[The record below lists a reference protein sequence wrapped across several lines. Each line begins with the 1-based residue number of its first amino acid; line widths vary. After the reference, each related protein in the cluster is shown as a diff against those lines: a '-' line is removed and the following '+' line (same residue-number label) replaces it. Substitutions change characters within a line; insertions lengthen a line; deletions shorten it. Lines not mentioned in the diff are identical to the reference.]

1 MKKVFSI
8 LAAALVCTVML
19 VSCGAKSA
27 YQDEI
32 EKVGPQIANGDFTQ
46 ASALADKIYA
56 EKDKALASDLIFA
69 FTTKAGE
76 AASKLKAGEAQ
87 AAIDGYNKS
96 LEILSAAKA
105 KSDFAKTAEAIKT
118 LNGVDLATVE
128 QGVQTGLQ
136 GAQALI
142 QQADAVEAES
152 DPEETD
158 DAE

>member
-27 YQDEI
+27 YQDEM

-46 ASALADKIYA
+46 ASALVDKIYA

-76 AASKLKAGEAQ
+76 AAAKLKAGEAQ